1 MAVKVLVNA
10 IGQHILADV
19 KQVENSETNEVIAY
33 WLRDA
38 KAVSYQATSDGQ
50 VGIQMGDFCPI
61 ANGAEFSIR
70 HDHIV
75 AILDPR
81 EDVLETYNKLTN
93 PEVVTPEV
101 VTDATESDSTAE

>member
-1 MAVKVLVNA
+1 MKTMAVKVLVNS

-19 KQVENSETNEVIAY
+19 KQVEDANTNEVVAY

-38 KAVSYQATSDGQ
+38 KAVSYQATSEGQ
-50 VGIQMGDFCPI
+50 VGIQMGDYCPI

-81 EDVLETYNKLTN
+81 EDVLETYNNLVN
-93 PEVVTPEV
+93 PAPVEVN
-101 VTDATESDSTAE
+101 ATESVSTEE